1 MHIHKITAI
10 KVAIER
16 RVCMT
21 KQRSETKLVIIT
33 GMSGAGKTVAIQSFE
48 DLGYYCVDNL
58 PPTLLPKFLELMK
71 DSTNTIQKVAL
82 VIDLRAREF
91 FDTLFDSLDALSDEE
106 SFDEHILFLDAED
119 EQLVSRYKE
128 TRRSHPLAVGDLPLK
143 GIQQERLLLDELK
156 GRAQHIIDTTNLK
169 PKELREK
176 ILKTYSEEEQ
186 EVFSVHM
193 LSFGFK
199 YGLPIDADL
208 VFDVRF
214 LPNPH
219 YVPNLQP
226 LTGLNADVS
235 SYVFK
240 WSDTQK
246 FQEKVLDL
254 LEFMLPL
261 YKKEGKSQLVIA
273 IGCTGGQHRSVALSE
288 YFAKVLSQDYITHI
302 THRDIDKRKGK

>member
-1 MHIHKITAI
+1 
-10 KVAIER
+10 
-16 RVCMT
+16 MT
-21 KQRSETKLVIIT
+21 EKEQEQETKLVVIT

-71 DSTNTIQKVAL
+71 DSANNIYKVAL
-82 VIDLRAREF
+82 VMDLRGREF
-91 FDTLFDSLDALSDEE
+91 FDSLFESLDVLSDEE
-106 SFDEHILFLDAED
+106 WIKEHILFLDAKD

-143 GIQQERLLLDELK
+143 GIHQERKILDELR
-156 GRAQHIIDTTNLK
+156 GRAQRIIDTTNLK

-176 ILKTYSEEEQ
+176 ILKAYTEERQ
-186 EVFSVHM
+186 EIFSVNM

-199 YGLPIDADL
+199 YGIPIDADL

-219 YVPNLQP
+219 YVAHLQP
-226 LTGLNADVS
+226 LTGLNPDVAT
-235 SYVFK
+235 YVFK

-246 FQEKVLDL
+246 FNEKVLDL
-254 LEFMLPL
+254 LRFMLPQ
-261 YKKEGKSQLVIA
+261 YKKEGKSQLVVA
-273 IGCTGGQHRSVALSE
+273 IGCTGGQHRSVALAE
-288 YFAKVLSQDYITHI
+288 HFAKQLSSDYITHVS
-302 THRDIDKRKGK
+302 HRDIDKRKSH